1 MGVTTTKRPNSSV
14 NMLHV
19 TNLLS
24 KEPIFVQIRWTHCN
38 KPNNFQCYQYQV
50 LIRVLPDGIYRD
62 SIFPWVACS
71 YHEGPAVGQYY
82 IPTDPASNHP
92 ATLPKRR

>member
-1 MGVTTTKRPNSSV
+1 MSVTTTKRPNSPCKL
-14 NMLHV
+14 LHV
-19 TNLLS
+19 TNLLP
-24 KEPIFVQIRWTHCN
+24 KEAIFVPIRWTYCN
-38 KPNNFQCYQYQV
+38 KIINLQCCQYHT

-92 ATLPKRR
+92 AALPKRR